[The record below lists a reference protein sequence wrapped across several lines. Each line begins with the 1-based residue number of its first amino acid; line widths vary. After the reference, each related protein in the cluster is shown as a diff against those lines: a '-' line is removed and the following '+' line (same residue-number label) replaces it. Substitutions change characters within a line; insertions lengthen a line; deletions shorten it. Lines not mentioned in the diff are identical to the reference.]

1 MIAFNPG
8 LMINSSP
15 AVANDTFMKVGWCF
29 AKVSFIF
36 QLANP
41 VGLCPHTWLRRDVVS
56 VLPVERGDR
65 LD

>member
-15 AVANDTFMKVGWCF
+15 AVVNDNFMKVGWCF
-29 AKVSFIF
+29 RKVTFIF

-41 VGLCPHTWLRRDVVS
+41 VGFCPYTRLRRNLDS